1 MSDSDIPQDL
11 RYTKD
16 HEWARSAGDLIEV
29 GITAYAV
36 TQLGDVTLVDLPEPG
51 TKLQPHQRFGDIESV
66 KTVSEL
72 FAPLAGEVVDVNQ
85 ALRDQP
91 ELVNEAPYAGGW
103 MVRIR
108 PSAASEL
115 ATLMDA
121 EQYAKYLGSLDH

>member
-1 MSDSDIPQDL
+1 MSDIPQDL

-16 HEWARSAGDLIEV
+16 HEWARTTGDLVEV

-51 TKLQPHQRFGDIESV
+51 TQLQAHKRFGDIESV

-72 FAPLAGEVVDVNQ
+72 FAPLAGEVVEVNN

-91 ELVNEAPYAGGW
+91 ELVNDAPYAAGW

-108 PSAASEL
+108 PSAKGEIE
-115 ATLMDA
+115 TLMDA
-121 EQYAKYLGSLDH
+121 KQYESYLGSLDH

>member
-1 MSDSDIPQDL
+1 MSDIPQDL

-16 HEWARSAGDLIEV
+16 HEWARATGDLVEV

-51 TKLQPHQRFGDIESV
+51 TKLDAHKRFGDIESV

-72 FAPLAGEVVDVNQ
+72 FAPLAGEVVEVNQ
-85 ALRDQP
+85 ALREQP
-91 ELVNEAPYAGGW
+91 ELVNDAPYGNGW

-108 PSAASEL
+108 PSAAGEL
-115 ATLMDA
+115 NGLMDA
-121 EQYAKYLGSLDH
+121 AQYEKYLGSLDH

>member
-1 MSDSDIPQDL
+1 MSDDIPQDL

-16 HEWARSAGDLIEV
+16 HEWARTAGDLIEV

-51 TKLQPHQRFGDIESV
+51 TQLQPHKRFGDIESV

-72 FAPLAGEVVDVNQ
+72 FAPLAGEVVEVNQ

-91 ELVNEAPYAGGW
+91 ELVNDAPYGEGW

-108 PSAASEL
+108 PSAAGEL
-115 ATLMDA
+115 DGLMDA
-121 EQYAKYLGSLDH
+121 AQYEKYLGSLDH

>member
-1 MSDSDIPQDL
+1 MSDDIPQDL

-16 HEWARSAGDLIEV
+16 HEWARAVGDLVEV

-51 TKLQPHQRFGDIESV
+51 TALQAHKRFGDIESV

-72 FAPLAGEVVDVNQ
+72 FAPLAGDVVEVNA

-108 PSAASEL
+108 PSAAGEL
-115 ATLMDA
+115 QSLMDA
-121 EQYAKYLGSLDH
+121 QQYTTYLGTLDH